1 MADFK
6 THLTASTIVGLGYGG
21 AACGLGGLP
30 PSSCVLA
37 AGLCGA
43 SGMLPDI
50 DSGPGRPLREITS
63 FLAVAIPA
71 LLFGRLQ
78 HYGLSQSSI
87 VLVGVAIYLTIRFGV
102 AGLLRR
108 YTVHRGMF
116 HSFVAAAIFGEL
128 TYLLLY
134 DDSNSVRWL
143 IAGGVVLGFMSHLC
157 LDEIYS
163 VQWDGRPRL
172 KKSFGTA
179 LKLFGR
185 GWWPNVS
192 AYAKFAVLTYL
203 VVIEPGVVERVH
215 NGEAGQVVSDIKQ
228 DLKTRLPEA
237 GQVVRDIEQDLK
249 TRLPETVTLPRG
261 IRLPGQSPATVK
273 AEPAATTS
281 AVPLPT
287 TAQSNGANS
296 ATRASLSQTEV
307 APAEQRLSAEGRLP
321 LQPVAPRP
329 ATEGVDRRWQPASS
343 PDRGVQR

>member
-6 THLTASTIVGLGYGG
+6 THLTASTVVGLGYGG
-21 AACGLGGLP
+21 AAYGLGGMPL
-30 PSSCVLA
+30 SSCVVA

-71 LLFGRLQ
+71 ILFGRLQ

-87 VLVGVAIYLTIRFGV
+87 ILVGVTIYLTIRFGL
-102 AGLLRR
+102 AELLRR

-134 DDSNSVRWL
+134 DDSNAVRWL

-163 VQWDGRPRL
+163 VQWDGRPRV

-179 LKLFGR
+179 LKVFAH

-192 AYAKFAVLTYL
+192 AYAKFAILTYL
-203 VVIEPGVVERVH
+203 VISEPSVVEKVH
-215 NGEAGQVVSDIKQ
+215 NGQAGQVVQDLQQ
-228 DLKTRLPEA
+228 DLKTGIPA
-237 GQVVRDIEQDLK
+237 
-249 TRLPETVTLPRG
+249 TVSLPRG
-261 IRLPGQSPATVK
+261 IRLPGQSPTTAQTESAPTTPAT
-273 AEPAATTS
+273 
-281 AVPLPT
+281 PLPT
-287 TAQSNGANS
+287 VAQSNEPNTPEWASPPQPQVAPTERRQPAGANPS
-296 ATRASLSQTEV
+296 
-307 APAEQRLSAEGRLP
+307 
-321 LQPVAPRP
+321 LQPVAPQP
-329 ATEGVDRRWQPASS
+329 AVESADRRWQPASS
-343 PDRGVQR
+343 LDHGVQR